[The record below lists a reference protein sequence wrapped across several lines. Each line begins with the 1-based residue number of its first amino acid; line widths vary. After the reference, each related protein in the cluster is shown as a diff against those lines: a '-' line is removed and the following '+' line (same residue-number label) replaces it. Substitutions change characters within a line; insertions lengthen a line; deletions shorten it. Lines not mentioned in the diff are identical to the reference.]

1 MVAGA
6 DIEGQAALGRQD
18 QAVQM
23 IRGGDEACGFVLHRP
38 PHAAHQGAGGQG
50 VKVSRARRALLQR
63 GKSHDGQDVERWV
76 FQTGDP
82 IRLSQGLFGR
92 AVGLNE
98 DGAGDPRGLG
108 GPVVRSMPSGYVG
121 DVTQPVVAEM
131 RRVPEM

>member
-1 MVAGA
+1 M
-6 DIEGQAALGRQD
+6 
-18 QAVQM
+18 
-23 IRGGDEACGFVLHRP
+23 
-38 PHAAHQGAGGQG
+38 
-50 VKVSRARRALLQR
+50 
-63 GKSHDGQDVERWV
+63 

-82 IRLSQGLFGR
+82 IRLGQGLLGR